1 MSVINPELLAY
12 FLIALSFNF
21 LFLSIFWNF
30 LIRRNR
36 MKRKV
41 LGLSLGNLERYSKKK
56 DEIINLRG
64 DLPTFYIKLSKI
76 FGFMNKEN
84 KPGLVSL
91 IRMAG
96 YRGQSAII
104 KIFVIRSIAPGFFL
118 IFSFIFI
125 TYVLNIEYS
134 IFIVL
139 FLSICMGLLGWFAPL
154 IYLKNRVLKR
164 QKEIRLAWPEVLDL
178 LLICVEAGM
187 GLEAALLRASEEIK
201 VQSKI
206 MSEELSILL
215 AELSFLQDRRS
226 AYNNLYNRTGVDS
239 IKAASTSL
247 LQAEKFGTSLA
258 PTLRILASESREIR
272 MSMAEAK
279 AAALPPKLTVPMIIF
294 FLPVLLAII
303 IAPAIIQ
310 ITQVQ

>member
-1 MSVINPELLAY
+1 MSVVNLKLLAY
-12 FLIALSFNF
+12 FLISLSCAA

-36 MKRKV
+36 MKRKA
-41 LGLSLGNLERYSKKK
+41 LELSLENLERYSEKK

-64 DLPTFYIKLSKI
+64 DLPTFYIKLSKLL
-76 FGFMNKEN
+76 GFTNEAN

-96 YRGQSAII
+96 YRGESAII
-104 KIFVIRSIAPGFFL
+104 KIFVIRAIAPGFFL

-125 TYVLNIEYS
+125 KYVLNLEYS
-134 IFIVL
+134 ILMVL
-139 FLSICMGLLGWFAPL
+139 FLSMCMGALGWFAPL

-187 GLEAALLRASEEIK
+187 GLEAALLRVSEEIK

-215 AELSFLQDRRS
+215 AELSFLQDRRF
-226 AYNNLYNRTGVDS
+226 AYNNLYNRTGVES
-239 IKAASTSL
+239 IKAASTGL

-272 MSMAEAK
+272 MSTAEAK

-310 ITQVQ
+310 IFKAQ